1 MTDPVDPAH
10 EYAHLHAD
18 ATAVL
23 DRWSAPDAEQEELR
37 RGYLAHLAAHPDGV
51 AKAGPPAHL
60 TGSCLVVDA
69 TGEHVLLTHH
79 RRAGQWFQLGGHLEP
94 GDATLYD
101 AARREAREESGIPD
115 LEPLPAPVQLDRH
128 TLEGDFGRCR
138 EHLDVR
144 YVARAAADAVPRVSA
159 ESHDVRWWPADALP
173 EGTRAELSPLVEAGR
188 RALGLL

>member
-1 MTDPVDPAH
+1 MTEPGDPDR

-23 DRWSAPDAEQEELR
+23 GRWSAPDAEQEELR
-37 RGYLAHLAAHPDGV
+37 RGYLVHLAAHPDGV

-94 GDATLYD
+94 GDATLHD

-115 LEPLPAPVQLDRH
+115 LEPLPEPVQLDRH

-144 YVARAAADAVPRVSA
+144 YVARAAAGAVPRVSE
-159 ESHDVRWWPADALP
+159 ESHDVRWWPVDALP